1 MGTPP
6 SEPRAVTAPAP
17 GAVMTLVL
25 ATKNRGKIGE
35 LRALLEGLPIDVR
48 SVDDVAPTLPPVVED
63 GATFEDNALLKARAV
78 AEATQLVSLADDS
91 GLEVEALGGR
101 PGVRSARFAGEAAT
115 DAENNAALL
124 TALAEIEGDEARRA
138 RFRCVMVIV
147 DPFTEAGHFTAEG
160 RCDGTIAG
168 APRGTGGFGYDP
180 LFVVDG
186 SVLEGGVGKAMA
198 ELDEDEKNRISHR
211 GKAALAVR
219 EHLAHLVAA
228 RVAHARGVLDPRR
241 GARSP

>member
-1 MGTPP
+1 MTAPT
-6 SEPRAVTAPAP
+6 EPRPPVTAPPP
-17 GAVMTLVL
+17 GSVMTLVL

-35 LRALLEGLPIDVR
+35 LRALLAGLPIDVR
-48 SVDDVAPTLPPVVED
+48 SVDDVVPGLPPVVED
-63 GATFEDNALLKARAV
+63 GATFEDNALLKAKAV

-101 PGVRSARFAGEAAT
+101 PGVRSARFAGESAT

-147 DPFTEAGHFTAEG
+147 DPFSEAGHLTADG

-186 SVLEGGVGKAMA
+186 TGKAMA

-211 GKAALAVR
+211 GKAALTVR
-219 EHLAHLVAA
+219 EHLARLVAA
-228 RVAHARGVLDPRR
+228 RIAHARGVLDPR
-241 GARSP
+241 GSATSP